1 MTRLHP
7 VNASHPHRVL
17 ILGAGHIGRAIALL
31 LEDAGSYT
39 LTVADRDAAALKRL
53 QGHSAAP
60 LQVTDDAMLEAAI
73 AGHHAV
79 LNALPFH
86 QAVPV
91 ATLCARHGVHYF
103 DLTEDVASTR
113 AIQALAEGARSAF
126 MPQCGLAPG
135 FIGVVGNALAQ
146 RLDRVEALQL
156 RVGALPRYPQGA
168 LRYAMTWSTEGL
180 INEYC
185 NPCDAIVQG
194 RRTSVPALD
203 GLETLL
209 IDGVEY
215 EAFNTSGGLG
225 TLPQTWE
232 GRVGQLDYK
241 SVRYPGH
248 HAILQLLLHELRLRD
263 RRDLLK
269 ELLDGAVPTTQQDVI
284 VILASARGQRDGR
297 LVQESYAAHIL
308 GAPVRGQMLSAIQ
321 RTTAAGICAALD
333 LVMAGQLPQA
343 GFIGQ
348 EQIALEDFLANR
360 FGRIYRVPGSEG
372 DAGSAQAP
380 LARSLQAV
388 GA

>member
-1 MTRLHP
+1 
-7 VNASHPHRVL
+7 
-17 ILGAGHIGRAIALL
+17 
-31 LEDAGSYT
+31 
-39 LTVADRDAAALKRL
+39 
-53 QGHSAAP
+53 
-60 LQVTDDAMLEAAI
+60 
-73 AGHHAV
+73 
-79 LNALPFH
+79 
-86 QAVPV
+86 
-91 ATLCARHGVHYF
+91 
-103 DLTEDVASTR
+103 
-113 AIQALAEGARSAF
+113 
-126 MPQCGLAPG
+126 
-135 FIGVVGNALAQ
+135 
-146 RLDRVEALQL
+146 
-156 RVGALPRYPQGA
+156 
-168 LRYAMTWSTEGL
+168 MTWSTEGL

-185 NPCDAIVQG
+185 NPCDSIVQG
-194 RRTSVPALD
+194 RRTSVPALG

-232 GRVGQLDYK
+232 GRVQQLDYK

-284 VILASARGQRDGR
+284 VILASARGQRGGR

-308 GAPVRGQMLSAIQ
+308 GASVRGQMLSAIQ

-360 FGRIYRVPGSEG
+360 FGRVYRVPGSEG